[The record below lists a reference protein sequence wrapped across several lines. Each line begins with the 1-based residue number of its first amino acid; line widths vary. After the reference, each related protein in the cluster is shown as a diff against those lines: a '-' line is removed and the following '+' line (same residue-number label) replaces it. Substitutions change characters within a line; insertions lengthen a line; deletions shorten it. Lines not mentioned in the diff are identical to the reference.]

1 MGVPCS
7 KSQTRFPKHL
17 EKARAKPLVQ
27 AKACRAPLSLL
38 LSCRPSRELCAY
50 SVVKCHPLPCE
61 QSPPVMLRMLSAMPV
76 GVTVPWVVS
85 PCRMVIMVSS
95 LFKVLVRQDLQT
107 ISLLTT
113 CTEKHS
119 LIQLA
124 QSYKDPR
131 TFVQTLFSFSK
142 LSLFFPAPRRY
153 LQRPELLCPH

>member
-1 MGVPCS
+1 MGAPCS

-38 LSCRPSRELCAY
+38 LSCRLCAY
-50 SVVKCHPLPCE
+50 SMVKRPPLPCE

-113 CTEKHS
+113 CTGKHS

-153 LQRPELLCPH
+153 LQRPGLLCPH

>member
-38 LSCRPSRELCAY
+38 LSCRLCAY
-50 SVVKCHPLPCE
+50 SMVKRPPLPCE

-142 LSLFFPAPRRY
+142 LSLFFPAPRRC